1 MATHPVSDTPEVAE
15 HYATMVALTA
25 DLIEALRELPV
36 QPDGANLPPEYLTMV
51 AVLVNQYA
59 LAAIGESA
67 DYYQAMREL
76 AAVAAAFTLPYADAP
91 EPDAVEALILA
102 ALAQADL
109 APGSL
114 GDLDVTEAVQNLIEG
129 LTQTLVMEAGR
140 DEVWTA
146 IERDVAAKG
155 WARVTRPGAC
165 AFCRMLATRGA
176 VYKTERSASFQAHTA
191 GPNGGGDCRCQ
202 VEPLFATTY
211 EPPAHTRADQVLWAE
226 TGNLYDFRR
235 AVEGRSDGPSRKRTR
250 TRARR

>member
-1 MATHPVSDTPEVAE
+1 MATQPVSDTPEVAE

-36 QPDGANLPPEYLTMV
+36 QPDGADLPPDYLTMV

-59 LAAIGESA
+59 LAAVGESV

-76 AAVAAAFTLPYADAP
+76 AGVAAAFTVPIVDAP
-91 EPDAVEALILA
+91 EPDAVEMLILA
-102 ALAQADL
+102 ALAEADL

-114 GDLDVTEAVQNLIEG
+114 GEIDVDTAVQNLIEG
-129 LTQTLVMEAGR
+129 LAQTLVMEAGR

-146 IERDVAAKG
+146 IENDVAARG

-165 AFCRMLATRGA
+165 AFCRMLATRGP

-202 VEPLFATTY
+202 VEPLFALHY
-211 EPPAHTRADQVLWAE
+211 EPPAHVRDDQVTWAE
-226 TGNLYDFRR
+226 TGSLNEFRR
-235 AVEGRSDGPSRKRTR
+235 AIEGRSDGPRRQRKRTR
-250 TRARR
+250 RN